1 MIFGYNGR
9 DGVITDA
16 NGLLYMRARY
26 YSPELRRFINAD
38 IVPGEISDST
48 SLNRYA
54 YVNGNPVSFVDPFGL
69 SAERGTSFS
78 LIPSCQDIFFDCASA
93 FIEAAD
99 WVRGKVYK
107 HKYNSIFSAKK
118 PKRIPKGSWILKNS
132 RKLAHLDDAI
142 GSTSKFA
149 KGLSTVGKVIDVAG
163 DVASAFSIVWDT
175 GMGIAENIE
184 NGTRTQKIVSDAIVD
199 TGVGIGITAGSTAAG
214 AWIGSLIPIPVVGTL
229 VGAGAGYIVGEGA
242 DWLLNKDFEFLGNKS
257 VVDWAKDGVAAVA
270 DWVVEDLPNIVA
282 DVWDATTNFIEDTGE
297 AIKGFFKDTG
307 NAIGGFFSGLFA

>member
-1 MIFGYNGR
+1 
-9 DGVITDA
+9 
-16 NGLLYMRARY
+16 MRARY

-38 IVPGEISDST
+38 IVPGEISNAIT
-48 SLNRYA
+48 LNRYA
-54 YVNGNPVSFVDPFGL
+54 YANGNPVSNIDPFGL

-149 KGLSTVGKVIDVAG
+149 KGLSTVGKVI

-270 DWVVEDLPNIVA
+270 DWVVEDLPNM
-282 DVWDATTNFIEDTGE
+282 
-297 AIKGFFKDTG
+297 
-307 NAIGGFFSGLFA
+307 